1 MFLLQTMLIFI
12 FSVPCVNTERQI
24 IAHVNNFWQ
33 KARKLHFLLVNLSS
47 LSPPPKARNS
57 IHLWNSKSCPQNFHV
72 LFAEVFSHLR
82 VAAIFQHASGK
93 EREGGLPALAY
104 ILRQKKHQRAKQ
116 NLPTSTLKRIHC
128 HGFLHAGTCHHFSCW
143 EFAFPSQLQ
152 QKKNGGKKKFTLE
165 HLQIHKSIP
174 PGHRGVTARCHQHPL
189 HFPLTVSKPHST
201 AVTHKHPDR
210 LKNNFPGLRSPAA
223 KRLSA
228 VTSLLALLL
237 QQIQIYTSIYFPS
250 KIQAGSL
257 IRKEDWH

>member
-1 MFLLQTMLIFI
+1 M
-12 FSVPCVNTERQI
+12 
-24 IAHVNNFWQ
+24 
-33 KARKLHFLLVNLSS
+33 
-47 LSPPPKARNS
+47 
-57 IHLWNSKSCPQNFHV
+57 PQ
-72 LFAEVFSHLR
+72 EK
-82 VAAIFQHASGK
+82 K
-93 EREGGLPALAY
+93 EKG
-104 ILRQKKHQRAKQ
+104 
-116 NLPTSTLKRIHC
+116 
-128 HGFLHAGTCHHFSCW
+128 GFLHLLISWDKRNTRGQNKTYQHPPLREFIATVSCMQALVTISAA
-143 EFAFPSQLQ
+143 ESLHSPHSSSRR
-152 QKKNGGKKKFTLE
+152 KMGGKKFTLE